1 MPPTSILVTI
11 IILAIL
17 LLTILTTAT
26 CHLPAR
32 RRAHLH
38 CSADAEDTIRLTLNG
53 PRSTEQVE
61 YMKQVRERNLVIAWE
76 EAMRFKNSKGRMA
89 MAMRSASASACEEN
103 GTYLDGEDKETD
115 LGSVSVKPGAMVFGS
130 RLQVRSQVSEVEV
143 NPSRTF
149 L

>member
-1 MPPTSILVTI
+1 MPPISILVTI

-17 LLTILTTAT
+17 LLTIITTAT
-26 CHLPAR
+26 CHLLAR

-76 EAMRFKNSKGRMA
+76 EAMRFKNSKGRRMA
-89 MAMRSASASACEEN
+89 MTMGSAGARAFEEN
-103 GTYLDGEDKETD
+103 ETYFDGEDEETD
-115 LGSVSVKPGAMVFGS
+115 LGSASVKPGTMVLGS
-130 RLQVRSQVSEVEV
+130 RPQ
-143 NPSRTF
+143 
-149 L
+149 